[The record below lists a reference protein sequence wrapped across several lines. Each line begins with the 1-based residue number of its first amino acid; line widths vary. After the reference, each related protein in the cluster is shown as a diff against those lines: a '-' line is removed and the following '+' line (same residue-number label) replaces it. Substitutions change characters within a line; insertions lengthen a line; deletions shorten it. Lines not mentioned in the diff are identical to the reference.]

1 MREARLHSVLIF
13 ALKSDHFGIE
23 ISFTSSESLKREAL
37 KSDHFGI
44 EMPESSAIVHWV
56 RPLKSDHFGIEMW

>member
-1 MREARLHSVLIF
+1 
-13 ALKSDHFGIE
+13 
-23 ISFTSSESLKREAL
+23 LKREAL